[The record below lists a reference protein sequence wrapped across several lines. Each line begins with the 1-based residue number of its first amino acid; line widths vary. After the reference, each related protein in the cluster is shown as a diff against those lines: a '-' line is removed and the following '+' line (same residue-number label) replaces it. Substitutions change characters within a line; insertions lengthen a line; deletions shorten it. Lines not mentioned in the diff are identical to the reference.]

1 MDDSAST
8 QARPGRRRAPR
19 ASASDEAPVV
29 VPGLLGG
36 ALRPLDDRA
45 ADQVI
50 DAAFELLER
59 VGLAGAP
66 QSGIDAMVAAGART
80 DDSGRVHL
88 PRAMAEATLA
98 LAARETMVF
107 GFRSDRDLNVG
118 GQRVHLGV
126 GGAAVQV
133 LDGATGKFRDST
145 ALDLQNLARV
155 VDVCDNIHYFLR
167 PTVARDMPD
176 DRTLDINTAYG
187 CLSGTAKP
195 IGLSFT
201 GPDTVDDVAD
211 MVAMA
216 TGSPFAERPACFVAA
231 VHVVPPMRF
240 ATEGC
245 LVMER
250 AIARGMPIQT
260 CSAGQAGATSP
271 AALAG
276 ALAQGLAECLAGV
289 IYVNAIKPGH
299 PVISAFMPF
308 ISDLRTGAMT
318 GGSGECAI
326 ASAAASQLLHRL
338 GLPSTACAGMT
349 DAKQA
354 DNQAGYEKGLTVAL
368 TAHAGSN
375 MVNLSA
381 GMLGSIMAASAEAF
395 VIDNDMHGAIL
406 RTVRG
411 IEVSPE
417 TLSVDVIESVVH
429 GEGHFLG
436 TDQTMRLMKRDYLY
450 PELGDRRSVAD
461 WQKDGSPTLWDRAR
475 ERVIA
480 ILAEPMPGHVP
491 ADADRAIRERFPI
504 LLPERKR

>member
-1 MDDSAST
+1 M
-8 QARPGRRRAPR
+8 RRRARR
-19 ASASDEAPVV
+19 ASSAENAPVV
-29 VPGLLGG
+29 VPGLSGG
-36 ALRPLDDRA
+36 ALRPLSDHS
-45 ADQVI
+45 ADAVVA
-50 DAAFELLER
+50 AAFELLER
-59 VGLAGAP
+59 VGLADAP
-66 QSGIDAMVAAGART
+66 QSGIDAMTAAGAQV
-80 DDSGRVHL
+80 SGEGRIRM
-88 PRAMAEATLA
+88 PRAMVEAMVGQ
-98 LAARETMVF
+98 AAHETTVY
-107 GFRSDRDLNVG
+107 GFVPERDLSVG

-133 LDGATGKFRDST
+133 LDGATGAFRDST
-145 ALDLQNLARV
+145 ALDLHNLARV
-155 VDVCDNIHYFLR
+155 VDACDNIHYFLR
-167 PTVARDMPD
+167 PVVARDMPD
-176 DRTLDINTAYG
+176 DRTLDLNTAYA
-187 CLSGTAKP
+187 CLSGTTKP
-195 IGLSFT
+195 IGVSFT
-201 GPDTVDDVAD
+201 GPGTVDAVAD

-216 TGSPFAERPACFVAA
+216 TGVPFTERPACFVAA
-231 VHVVPPMRF
+231 VHVVPPLRF
-240 ATEGC
+240 ASEGC

-250 AIARGMPIQT
+250 AIARGIPIQT

-271 AALAG
+271 TALAS

-289 IYVNAIKPGH
+289 VYVNAIKPGH
-299 PVISAFMPF
+299 PVVSAFMPF

-417 TLSVDVIESVVH
+417 TLSLDVIEEVVN
-429 GEGHFLG
+429 GEGHYLG

-450 PELGDRRSVAD
+450 PELGDRRSITD
-461 WQKDGSPTLWDRAR
+461 WQKDGSPSLWSRAR
-475 ERVIA
+475 ERVDA
-480 ILAEPMPGHVP
+480 ILAAPPRSHIP
-491 ADADRAIRERFPI
+491 AEVDRAIRERFPI
-504 LLPERKR
+504 LLPERIA